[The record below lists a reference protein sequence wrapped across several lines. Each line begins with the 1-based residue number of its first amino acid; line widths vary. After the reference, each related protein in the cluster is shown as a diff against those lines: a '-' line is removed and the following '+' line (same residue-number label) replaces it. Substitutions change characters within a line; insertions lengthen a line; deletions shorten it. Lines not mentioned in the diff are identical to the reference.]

1 MADINVKII
10 MEESG
15 TKAKALDE
23 CQLLEKVHI
32 LQPQISDDDLA
43 QLEADILASISVT
56 GVKGNAENSYRTG
69 NINITPANIGS
80 YSKTEIDNVVGSA
93 NISDIGDG
101 SVKGAI
107 KKISDDLE
115 IITGTL
121 SAGDTSITF
130 TDNNITADSIF
141 DFYSSVYGVNPIT
154 VTVNVSAH
162 TLTLTFKAQSIDMTV
177 GYSLR

>member
-23 CQLLEKVHI
+23 CQLIEKVHI
-32 LQPQISDDDLA
+32 LQPQINDDDLA

-56 GVKGNAENSYRTG
+56 GVKGNAETNYRTG

-130 TDNNITADSIF
+130 TDNNIRKNTEQKFVKLLKD
-141 DFYSSVYGVNPIT
+141 VNKCLK
-154 VTVNVSAH
+154 N
-162 TLTLTFKAQSIDMTV
+162 
-177 GYSLR
+177 